1 MILSCSPARVVWQQ
15 QAAIDRISTVLNE
28 CCEVCTCTPHEGV
41 AAVEPAVATSAT
53 SKAKLDAVAK
63 RLVTKMWKLA
73 ETNDTAGLEKFINK
87 AFQAQD
93 AEQSRWNKRQFIAVL
108 GKEILSDF
116 ALSNLRATQAGDTIV
131 VTYTATA
138 SQSVNGVELSGDPK
152 PRMTVFVQSPKTKKY
167 TVMSHSSFN
176 VPTTQS

>member
-1 MILSCSPARVVWQQ
+1 MNSGIRVSHKIVRGVI
-15 QAAIDRISTVLNE
+15 ASAFAITLGFGVQ
-28 CCEVCTCTPHEGV
+28 TAGV

-53 SKAKLDAVAK
+53 SKAKLDTVAK

-73 ETNDTAGLEKFINK
+73 ETNDTAGLEKFINN

-93 AEQSRWNKRQFIAVL
+93 ADQPRWTKQQFIAVL
-108 GKEILSDF
+108 GKEVLSDF
-116 ALSNLRATQAGDTIV
+116 TLSNIRATQAGDTIV